1 MDTQSIG
8 ERLKML
14 RKKANLSVDE
24 LSNII
29 GKDRATVYRYE
40 RGDIRKLP
48 FELLEPLAK
57 AFNVTPADIVGIA
70 DEDNLILSNE
80 EKQLVLAYRNQ
91 PEMKQAVNKL
101 LGIAESPPIVQTK
114 RCPIDQLVVKDER
127 IACYETEQIG
137 QPVSKEKE
145 AEAKKLANQ
154 LKEREQ
160 KENEELKKLFEK
172 ARESQKDIF

>member
-70 DEDNLILSNE
+70 DEDNLILSKE
-80 EKQLVLAYRNQ
+80 EKRLVLAYRNKPDMQ
-91 PEMKQAVNKL
+91 KSVDIL
-101 LGIAESPPIVQTK
+101 LGIAESPPQIVQTK
-114 RCPIDQLVVKDER
+114 TQEP
-127 IACYETEQIG
+127 
-137 QPVSKEKE
+137 
-145 AEAKKLANQ
+145 
-154 LKEREQ
+154 
-160 KENEELKKLFEK
+160 ELKV
-172 ARESQKDIF
+172 ARTTNLTKTQPRRLTQEQWDALENSEDVDLN

>member
-70 DEDNLILSNE
+70 DEDNLILSKE
-80 EKQLVLAYRNQ
+80 EKRLVLAYRNKPDMQ
-91 PEMKQAVNKL
+91 KSVDIL
-101 LGIAESPPIVQTK
+101 LGIAESPPQIVQTK
-114 RCPIDQLVVKDER
+114 APPKVEEPETIKISASDGKPTKAVTKEIVEKLENAPSHTDE
-127 IACYETEQIG
+127 
-137 QPVSKEKE
+137 
-145 AEAKKLANQ
+145 
-154 LKEREQ
+154 
-160 KENEELKKLFEK
+160 F
-172 ARESQKDIF
+172 

>member
-1 MDTQSIG
+1 MDIQSIG

-24 LSNII
+24 LSTII

-91 PEMKQAVNKL
+91 PEMQRAVNKL
-101 LGIAESPPIVQTK
+101 LGIAESPPQIVQTK
-114 RCPIDQLVVKDER
+114 APEPQQTFTVREVARNGQSGEKTLTKEYLDFIKTNQ
-127 IACYETEQIG
+127 ETED
-137 QPVSKEKE
+137 S
-145 AEAKKLANQ
+145 
-154 LKEREQ
+154 
-160 KENEELKKLFEK
+160 EL
-172 ARESQKDIF
+172 

>member
-70 DEDNLILSNE
+70 DEDNLILSKE
-80 EKQLVLAYRNQ
+80 EKRLVLAYRNKPDMQ
-91 PEMKQAVNKL
+91 KSVDIL
-101 LGIAESPPIVQTK
+101 LGIAESPPSQIVQTK
-114 RCPIDQLVVKDER
+114 APPKVEEPETIKISASDGKPTKAVTKEIVEKLENAPSHTDE
-127 IACYETEQIG
+127 
-137 QPVSKEKE
+137 
-145 AEAKKLANQ
+145 
-154 LKEREQ
+154 
-160 KENEELKKLFEK
+160 F
-172 ARESQKDIF
+172 